1 MTAAFI
7 NVSTTFQHT
16 QKSTGTTMVV
26 MICSQLEQCSGKA
39 KIKAETLKCS
49 WLKNTVKTFLTRAIL
64 RGTVR
69 KEYHPLKERLDQLSK
84 TMENVQE
91 IWKQTVF

>member
-1 MTAAFI
+1 
-7 NVSTTFQHT
+7 
-16 QKSTGTTMVV
+16 MVA

-39 KIKAETLKCS
+39 KIKAETQRCA
-49 WLKNTVKTFLTRAIL
+49 WLKNSVKTFLTTAIL

-69 KEYHPLKERLDQLSK
+69 KEHHPLKEKLDQLSK